1 MTVSLADEHHISH
14 VAFGADASGPSPQ
27 VLACC
32 KLRCYCSGALFE
44 VLIAGMASILC
55 LRSLQYRPLADCI
68 RCSSSPMTAMVEQDS
83 GDYAGYEQ
91 ALQNGFAKV
100 IKAPKKVC
108 HARVLF
114 MACLL
119 YVH

>member
-1 MTVSLADEHHISH
+1 MVS
-14 VAFGADASGPSPQ
+14 V
-27 VLACC
+27 
-32 KLRCYCSGALFE
+32 
-44 VLIAGMASILC
+44 LC

-68 RCSSSPMTAMVEQDS
+68 RRSSPPITVMVEQDS

-91 ALQNGFAKV
+91 ALQNGFSKA

-108 HARVLF
+108 PARVLS

-119 YVH
+119 YVHQACLRHFVCMWVRLKLGGEAGNGPQINHPVDPFCCSRNPLSRHW